1 MRPGTHSSILK
12 ALAVPFLALALSCAG
27 DNPNGNRTY
36 DNNDLELSVGNAAFM
51 ACQCIFVMEMPEA
64 FCEAWVKASP
74 AVARFSIDR
83 EHKTVES
90 SAFVSWAASARFI
103 DEKRGCALE

>member
-1 MRPGTHSSILK
+1 MRPLSDSFILS
-12 ALAVPFLALALSCAG
+12 ALVGAFVLLALSCAG
-27 DNPNGNRTY
+27 DSNLGRTY

-51 ACQCIFVMEMPEA
+51 TCECIFVMEMPEA

-90 SAFVSWAASARFI
+90 SAFVTWAASARFI

>member
-1 MRPGTHSSILK
+1 MRRLSYSSILK
-12 ALAVPFLALALSCAG
+12 AVSGAFLALGLGCAG
-27 DNPNGNRTY
+27 EGSSGRTY
-36 DNNDLELSVGNAAFM
+36 DNNDLELTVGNAAFM
-51 ACQCIFVMEMPEA
+51 TCQCIFVMEMPEA

-90 SAFVSWAASARFI
+90 SAFVTWAASARFI